1 MSKTSPLRQRFIDDM
16 ELAGLVHGTQET
28 YIRAVLN
35 CVRHCGNIAP
45 DKMTEQQVETYIRR
59 RRLEMARGTFQ
70 TEFYGLKSLFH
81 RTLGRNW
88 NIFTKKK

>member
-16 ELAGLVHGTQET
+16 ELAGLVPGTQET

-81 RTLGRNW
+81 RTLGREW